1 MTKISHKNE
10 GDLYATDRLIL
21 NTIKK
26 RIEQDG
32 TTYENEKKRIRKGIK
47 SASDKSKIDYC
58 FMRLDKYVKST
69 KNNIDGIQ

>member
-1 MTKISHKNE
+1 MELEDN
-10 GDLYATDRLIL
+10 LYATDRLIL

-26 RIEQDG
+26 RIQQDG
-32 TTYENEKKRIRKGIK
+32 TTYENEKKRIRRGIK

-58 FMRLDKYVKST
+58 FMRLDKHVKST

>member
-26 RIEQDG
+26 RIAQDG
-32 TTYENEKKRIRKGIK
+32 TTYENEKKRIRK
-47 SASDKSKIDYC
+47 
-58 FMRLDKYVKST
+58 
-69 KNNIDGIQ
+69 